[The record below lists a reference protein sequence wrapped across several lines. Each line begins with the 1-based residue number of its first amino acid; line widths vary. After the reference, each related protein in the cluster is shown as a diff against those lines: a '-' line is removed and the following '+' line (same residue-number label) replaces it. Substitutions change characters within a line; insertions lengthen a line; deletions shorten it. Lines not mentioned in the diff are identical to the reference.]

1 MNGYRVTSKYGYR
14 KDPITGKN
22 RVFHAGIDLVK
33 EHKAPIYAF
42 VSGLVK
48 FAGLGKPGTGLGGYG
63 NVVLIED
70 RAGRGHLYAHLNSVT
85 VKAGQRVV
93 EGTRIGYQGAT
104 GQATG
109 SHLHYEVRKKTS
121 PSYGWT
127 SNKAQSTIDPTPF
140 ITGKQTG
147 SNVGK
152 TLYLDSS
159 NKTWNIYKKNV
170 TPISKNANSIPL
182 RPAKFGG
189 LSYKILAN
197 PAPHVYTIKTSQFG
211 EMNIVVKPEYTGYTI
226 K

>member
-1 MNGYRVTSKYGYR
+1 MNGYRVTSNYGNR

-22 RVFHAGIDLVK
+22 NIFHAGIDLVK
-33 EHKAPIYAF
+33 SHKAPIYAF
-42 VSGLVK
+42 TGGTVK
-48 FAGLGKPGTGLGGYG
+48 YAGFGNTGTGLGGYG

-70 RAGRGHLYAHLNSVT
+70 HQGRGHLYAHLDSVAT
-85 VKAGQRVV
+85 KTGSKIKEGQL
-93 EGTRIGYQGAT
+93 IGYQGAT
-104 GQATG
+104 GQVTG
-109 SHLHYEVRKKTS
+109 SHLHYEVRKTTS

-127 SNKAQSTIDPTPF
+127 SNKTQSTIDPTPF

-159 NKTWNIYKKNV
+159 NKTWNIYKKNI

-182 RPAKFGG
+182 RPSKFGG

-197 PAPHVYTIKTSQFG
+197 PAPHVYTIKTGDFG